1 MILINNDFKRVV
13 EKSTYIALGSFDGIH
28 KGHLALINKSIE
40 LSKNNDSLSMI
51 YTFKNHPRTFI
62 NKEGA
67 PKLIITLSEKIKIL
81 EELKVDLSSFV
92 EFDKKFMKLEPEEF
106 LDNLIE
112 NYNVKGIVVGFN
124 YRFGHKNKGDVKLLK
139 ELCDLKGIELCVIGP
154 FTYKSEV
161 VSSTRIRKA
170 LSEGK
175 LEDAN
180 NMLGRYFSLSGE
192 VVSGKKI
199 GRTINFPTAN
209 LKTDEKRILPK
220 IGVYYTNVGIN
231 EKIYKGITS
240 VGNNPTVNGKNITV
254 ETHILNFDE
263 DIYGKN
269 IKLYFVSKIRNEKK
283 FNSLEELK
291 EQLIKDKEF
300 AEKSNIKISL

>member
-13 EKSTYIALGSFDGIH
+13 QKSTYVVLGSFDGIH
-28 KGHLALINKSIE
+28 KGHLALINKSNE
-40 LSKNNDSLSMI
+40 LSRKNDSLSMV
-51 YTFKNHPRTFI
+51 YTFKNHPRKFI
-62 NKEGA
+62 NKAGA
-67 PKLIITLSEKIKIL
+67 PKLLVTLHEKIRIL
-81 EELKVDLSSFV
+81 EDLKVDLSSFV
-92 EFDKKFMKLEPEEF
+92 EFNKKFMELEPEEF
-106 LDNLIE
+106 IDNLIK
-112 NYNVKGIVVGFN
+112 NYNVRGIVVGFN

-139 ELCDLKGIELCVIGP
+139 ELCDLKGLELYIIDP

-170 LSEGK
+170 LSEGE

-180 NMLGRYFSLSGE
+180 NMLGRYFSLNGE

-209 LKTDEKRILPK
+209 LKNNDEIILPK
-220 IGVYYTNVGIN
+220 IGVYYTNVEVDG
-231 EKIYKGITS
+231 EIYKGITS
-240 VGNNPTVNGKNITV
+240 VGNNPTVNGKNTTV

-263 DIYGKN
+263 DIYGKH
-269 IKLYFVSKIRNEKK
+269 IKLYFISKIRNEKK

-291 EQLIKDKEF
+291 EQLIKDKKF
-300 AEKSNIKISL
+300 AEESNIKISL

>member
-13 EKSTYIALGSFDGIH
+13 QKSIYVALGSFDGIH
-28 KGHLALINKSIE
+28 KGHLALINKSNE
-40 LSKNNDSLSMI
+40 LSRKNDSLSMV
-51 YTFKNHPRTFI
+51 YTFKNHPRKFI

-67 PKLIITLSEKIKIL
+67 PKLLITLHEKIRIL
-81 EELKVDLSSFV
+81 EDLKVDLSSFV
-92 EFDKKFMKLEPEEF
+92 EFNKKFMELEAEEF
-106 LDNLIE
+106 IENLIK
-112 NYNVKGIVVGFN
+112 NYNVRGIVVGFN

-139 ELCDLKGIELCVIGP
+139 KLCDLKGIELYVIEP

-161 VSSTRIRKA
+161 VSSTRIRKS
-170 LSEGK
+170 LSEGE

-209 LKTDEKRILPK
+209 LKNNDEIILPK
-220 IGVYYTNVGIN
+220 IGVYYTNVEVNG
-231 EKIYKGITS
+231 EIYKGITS
-240 VGNNPTVNGKNITV
+240 VGNNPTVNGKNTTV

-263 DIYGKN
+263 DIYGKH
-269 IKLYFVSKIRNEKK
+269 IKLYFISKIRNEKK

-291 EQLIKDKEF
+291 EQLIKDKKF
-300 AEKSNIKISL
+300 AEESNIKISL

>member
-13 EKSTYIALGSFDGIH
+13 QKSTYVVLGSFDGIH
-28 KGHLALINKSIE
+28 KGHLALINKSNE
-40 LSKNNDSLSMI
+40 LSRKNDSLSMV
-51 YTFKNHPRTFI
+51 YTFKNHPRKFI

-67 PKLIITLSEKIKIL
+67 PKLLVTLHEKIRIL
-81 EELKVDLSSFV
+81 EDLNVDLSSFV
-92 EFDKKFMKLEPEEF
+92 EFDKKFMELEPEEF
-106 LDNLIE
+106 IENLIK
-112 NYNVKGIVVGFN
+112 NYNVRGIVVGFN

-139 ELCDLKGIELCVIGP
+139 KLCDLKGLELYVIEP

-170 LSEGK
+170 LSEGE

-180 NMLGRYFSLSGE
+180 NMLGRYFSLNGE

-209 LKTDEKRILPK
+209 LKNNDEIILPK
-220 IGVYYTNVGIN
+220 IGVYYTNVEVNG
-231 EKIYKGITS
+231 EIYKGITS
-240 VGNNPTVNGKNITV
+240 VGNNPTVNGKNTTV

-263 DIYGKN
+263 DIYGKH
-269 IKLYFVSKIRNEKK
+269 IKLYFISKIRNEKK

-291 EQLIKDKEF
+291 EQLIKDKKF
-300 AEKSNIKISL
+300 AEESNIKISL